1 MEIHAR
7 AFMEAEEIFREFGV
21 KPEQGLDPK
30 VAAARLKKYGGNTL
44 SNYVNPWR
52 RILVR
57 QLASPFMYLLAA
69 AALFAWLL
77 HEKFDALFILFF
89 IALNTALGFFQEYR
103 SEKTLRRL
111 RDLIVPTSRV
121 RRGGNEEIVPT
132 TALVP
137 GDILLLRAGDVIPAD
152 MRIISARHLAVDES
166 TMSGEAF
173 PVEKTSRS
181 LKKGANALTKN
192 LGFAA
197 TVVVQGEG
205 EGIVYATGKMT
216 NVGSIAGFIARTSRQ
231 SAFQKHIARLS
242 TFILYLVLVTLG
254 GVFLLNLLLKGPE
267 AKTIELIIFSI
278 ALAVSVVPEALPLV
292 MTFSFS
298 RGARKLAAQKVVV
311 KRLSSVEDLGNVEIL
326 CTDKTG
332 TLTEN
337 VLRVANVM
345 GDARNVLACAAR
357 GSDVVGRGHGPFD
370 AAIFVAISK
379 HGQYLHDRLGQERFY
394 PFDPVLKLNGAVI
407 KEGEEHTLIIRGAP
421 EQILEACA
429 GISAKEHDDA
439 DAFLVE
445 EGRKGRR
452 VIGIARRAFETL
464 PKNATL
470 KELSVGMTFIG
481 LVSFEDP
488 VKKTAEEAIQR
499 AKRLGIQIKVITG
512 DRPEVAGAI
521 AEQVGLTERA
531 DVMTGD
537 DFDALSETEQLAAA
551 MRIAVF
557 ARMNPMQK
565 AQVIDL
571 LQRTH
576 TVAFLGDGI
585 NDAPGLKIANVS
597 MAVKEASDIAREA
610 ADIVLLKKDLH
621 VIVNGIRE
629 GRIIF
634 ANTTTYL
641 KSTLASNF
649 GNFYSIA
656 ILSLFVNF
664 LPLLPV
670 QILLVNLLTDL
681 PLTAISTDEVE
692 RAELQ
697 QPKHYD
703 IRNIL
708 LVATL
713 LGGVSSLFDFIA
725 FGIFIHADIP
735 VLQTALFM
743 ESVLTE
749 LLLLFS
755 IRSRR
760 FFIHAR
766 PPSFMLTAA
775 SIGVFL
781 ATAILPFTSVGH
793 TYFHLASLTSWQG
806 VIVLGLVGAYFLASE
821 LVKLGYYTFMNG
833 GLNGR
838 RALPLLGL
846 RS

>member
-7 AFMEAEEIFREFGV
+7 AFADAENIFREFGV

-30 VAAARLKKYGGNTL
+30 EAEVRLRQYGANTF
-44 SNYVNPWR
+44 SKYVNPWR
-52 RILVR
+52 RILLR
-57 QLASPFMYLLAA
+57 QFASPFMYLLAA

-77 HEKFDALFILFF
+77 HENFDALFILFF

-121 RRGGNEEIVPT
+121 RRGGKEEIVPT

-137 GDILLLRAGDVIPAD
+137 GDIVLLRAGDVIPAD

-173 PVEKTSRS
+173 PVEKISRS
-181 LKKGANALTKN
+181 VKEGAKTLNKN

-205 EGIVYATGKMT
+205 EGIVYATGKNT

-242 TFILYLVLVTLG
+242 TFILYVVIVTLG
-254 GVFLLNLLLKGPE
+254 GVLLLNMLLKGPE
-267 AKTIELIIFSI
+267 AKAIELIIFSI

-298 RGARKLAAQKVVV
+298 RGARKLASQKVVV

-337 VLRVANVM
+337 VLRVANVL
-345 GDARNVLACAAR
+345 GDARNVLACGAR
-357 GSDVVGRGHGPFD
+357 GSDAVRHGRGPFD
-370 AAIFVAISK
+370 AAIINAVSK
-379 HGQYLHDRLGQERFY
+379 YGHYPNNRHEQERFY
-394 PFDPVLKLNGAVI
+394 PFDPVLKLNGAVN
-407 KEGEEHTLIIRGAP
+407 KEGEEHALIIRGAP
-421 EQILEACA
+421 EQVLEACA
-429 GISAKEHDDA
+429 SVSAQEHDKA
-439 DAFLVE
+439 EAFLVE

-452 VIGIARRAFETL
+452 VIGIARRAFKAL
-464 PKNATL
+464 PKHATL
-470 KELSVGMTFIG
+470 KELAAGMTFIG

-521 AEQVGLTERA
+521 AEQVGLSERA

-537 DFDALSETEQLAAA
+537 DFDALSEAEQLAAA
-551 MRIAVF
+551 MRVAVF

-565 AQVIDL
+565 AHIIDL

-621 VIVNGIRE
+621 VIVEGIRE

-656 ILSLFVNF
+656 ILSLFVDF

-670 QILLVNLLTDL
+670 QILLINLLTDL
-681 PLTAISTDEVE
+681 PLTAISTDKVE
-692 RAELQ
+692 HAELR
-697 QPKHYD
+697 QPKQYD
-703 IRNIL
+703 VRNIL

-713 LGGVSSLFDFIA
+713 LGGVSSLFDFIV
-725 FGIFIHADIP
+725 FGIFINAQIP

-760 FFIHAR
+760 FFINAR
-766 PPSFMLTAA
+766 PPSFILAAA

-781 ATAILPFTSVGH
+781 ATAVLPFTSVGR
-793 TYFHLASLTSWQG
+793 TYFHFAALSYWQG
-806 VIVLGLVGAYFLASE
+806 AIVLGLVGSYFFASE
-821 LVKLGYYTFMNG
+821 LVKLGYYSFTNG

-838 RALPLLGL
+838 RALPLSGS